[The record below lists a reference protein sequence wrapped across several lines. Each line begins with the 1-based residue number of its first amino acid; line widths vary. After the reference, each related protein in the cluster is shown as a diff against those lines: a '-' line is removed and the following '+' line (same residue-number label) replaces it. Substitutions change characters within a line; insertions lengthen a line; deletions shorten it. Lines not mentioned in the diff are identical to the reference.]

1 MRDLKVKHDEVWKS
15 INHNTQQ
22 LLRAEEVNIL
32 QRDYSTFDSVKID
45 TQLMNERMD
54 HLDPTFIKILKNEI
68 GSHSDWRWAG
78 LELNPQTDIQQEH
91 PQHVDCTCIEAM

>member
-1 MRDLKVKHDEVWKS
+1 MILKVKHDEVWKS
-15 INHNTQQ
+15 INSIQQ

-32 QRDYSTFDSVKID
+32 ERDYSTFDSVKID

-91 PQHVDCTCIEAM
+91 LSMWIHCTCIEAM